1 MIRCGLICSSW
12 WLKKNDGW
20 ELLGGQGKVLFK
32 IIFSGYSQLPQPLFF
47 SLFLFSLHL
56 FFLSFLLFS
65 SLSLSVHILFISS
78 LLIWLPFLSF
88 ALLFFLYFLIY
99 FSFLPIFLY
108 IFHPFLSSLLIWL
121 PFLLTVFF
129 CPSFSLCFSLSFSL
143 SDSFLTLL
151 TSQHQYVYQFASRRH
166 QESRLILTII
176 KESQ

>member
-12 WLKKNDGW
+12 WLKKVMGESCW
-20 ELLGGQGKVLFK
+20 VGKAKYYLKLF
-32 IIFSGYSQLPQPLFF
+32 SQATHKYPSLFF
-47 SLFLFSLHL
+47 FSFHL
-56 FFLSFLLFS
+56 FFAPFLSFLPIIFF
-65 SLSLSVHILFISS
+65 SLSVHILFLPLDLITSS
-78 LLIWLPFLSF
+78 LYF
-88 ALLFFLYFLIY
+88 ALLFLLYFLFW

-108 IFHPFLSSLLIWL
+108 IFHLFLSSLLIWL

-129 CPSFSLCFSLSFSL
+129 YTSFSLICFSLSFSL
-143 SDSFLTLL
+143 SDSFLTFL